1 MIFRALQFLRYGL
14 VGLVGTVIQYA
25 VLIVMTRLHAAD
37 AVLSSTIGAGLGA
50 CANYALNYCVTFKSR
65 ERHSRAAPKFFL
77 VAAAG
82 MAINA
87 VLMSALVDRLNVQ
100 YLIAQCVSTACVLAA
115 GFAVNSFWSFRSSH
129 VE

>member
-14 VGLVGTVIQYA
+14 VGLAGTVIQYA
-25 VLIVMTRLHAAD
+25 VLIVMTHLHAAD
-37 AVLSSTIGAGLGA
+37 AVLAGLGA
-50 CANYALNYCVTFKSR
+50 CANYALNYCVTFKSS
-65 ERHSRAAPKFFL
+65 ERHARAAPKFFL

-87 VLMSALVDRLNVQ
+87 VLMSALVDRLHVQ

-115 GFAVNSFWSFRSSH
+115 GFVVNSLWSFRSSH